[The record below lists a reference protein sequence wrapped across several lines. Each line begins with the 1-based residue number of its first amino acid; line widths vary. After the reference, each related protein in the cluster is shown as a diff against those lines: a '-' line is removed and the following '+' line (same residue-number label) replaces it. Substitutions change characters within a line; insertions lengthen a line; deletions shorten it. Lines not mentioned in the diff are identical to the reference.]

1 MYEKLQLMDI
11 EKLNFGGMG
20 LPLQIVLGFVM
31 FGVALGITGEHF
43 KGVAKNPKIVLIGVF
58 SQFFLLPAVTFLLV
72 LAFSKVITP
81 TVALGMIL
89 VASCPG
95 GNISNFMSSLA
106 KANVALS
113 VTLTAIATLAAIFM
127 TPFNFALWGKLY
139 LHFAPQEAT
148 SFLRE
153 LQINPVEMFKTVF
166 ILLGVP
172 LAIGMWFNWKFP
184 KTTVKIIKPIK
195 NISVLIFMG
204 LVVGMFAANYEFFV
218 RFILYIFIIVFI
230 HNFVALGTGFSIA
243 SIFRTDKPTR
253 RCISIETGIQN
264 SGLGLVLLTN
274 PAIFPENLQIGGMA
288 FIAGWWG
295 IWHIISG
302 LSIASIWARVPY
314 EDRFRWRYYKP
325 AWLFRTK
332 Q

>member
-1 MYEKLQLMDI
+1 MYETLKLMDV

-58 SQFFLLPAVTFLLV
+58 SQFFLLPAVTFLLT
-72 LAFSKVITP
+72 LAFNKVITP

-95 GNISNFMSSLA
+95 GNISNFISSLA

-148 SFLRE
+148 AFLRD
-153 LQINPVEMFKTVF
+153 LQIDPIEMFKSVF

-172 LAIGMWFNWKFP
+172 LALGMLFNYKFP
-184 KTTVKIIKPIK
+184 MITDKIIKPIK
-195 NISVLIFMG
+195 NISIIIFMG
-204 LVVGMFAANYEFFV
+204 LVVGMFAANYAFFV
-218 RFILYIFIIVFI
+218 RFIAYIFIVVFI
-230 HNFVALGTGFSIA
+230 HNLVALGTGFSLA
-243 SIFRTDKPTR
+243 SAFKTDVPTR
-253 RCISIETGIQN
+253 RSISVETGIQN

-274 PAIFPENLQIGGMA
+274 PAIFPPDLQIGGMA

-295 IWHIISG
+295 IWHIIAG
-302 LSIASIWARVPY
+302 LSIASIWARIPY
-314 EDRFRWRYYKP
+314 EDRFRWSYYKP
-325 AWLFRTK
+325 AWLFRSK
-332 Q
+332 